1 MEEQLVELLAELQVI
16 LTDIDMR
23 LQTLEEKGAA
33 S

>member
-1 MEEQLVELLAELQVI
+1 MEEQLLELLAELQVI

-33 S
+33 P